1 MTAQPLSD
9 VERVRARVLSLLA
22 RVPDS
27 VNSGSYDLSVRYKK
41 AVKDARKQTDQKH
54 PKYPALQ
61 LVCNQLEVFR

>member
-1 MTAQPLSD
+1 MTAPPLSD

-41 AVKDARKQTDQKH
+41 AVKAARKQTDQK
-54 PKYPALQ
+54 
-61 LVCNQLEVFR
+61 